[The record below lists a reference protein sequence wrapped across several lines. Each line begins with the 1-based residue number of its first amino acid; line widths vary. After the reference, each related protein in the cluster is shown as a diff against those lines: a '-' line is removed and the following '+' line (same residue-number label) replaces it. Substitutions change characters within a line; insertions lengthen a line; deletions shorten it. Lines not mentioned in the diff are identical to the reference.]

1 METLAFYKIM
11 LELHEGRTDIDDLC
25 RENNY
30 KNEDFVFIQ
39 KTYERLVYLE
49 DNGSLPSIIPS
60 SKPLSLSEYIK
71 QKIWFLSGPDAYFAA
86 LKVVDNIKSLNKEN
100 EVNIRLLTLDINNMN
115 KELSSIQ
122 NRYIKDISEMD
133 KRLAETKVNLTMTF
147 TIIVAAVA
155 WFVGAYKK

>member
-1 METLAFYKIM
+1 M
-11 LELHEGRTDIDDLC
+11 LELHEGRNDIDGLC
-25 RENNY
+25 IENNY

-39 KTYERLVYLE
+39 KTYERLVFLE

-86 LKVVDNIKSLNKEN
+86 LKDVENLKELNKGN
-100 EVNIRLLTLDINNMN
+100 EVNVKLLTLDINNMN

>member
-11 LELHEGRTDIDDLC
+11 LELHEGRNDIDGLC
-25 RENNY
+25 IENNY

-39 KTYERLVYLE
+39 KMYERLVYLE

-86 LKVVDNIKSLNKEN
+86 LKDVENLKELNKGN
-100 EVNIRLLTLDINNMN
+100 EVNVKLLTLDITNMN